1 MLGGL
6 AMFSDRHCHQCKN
19 EDVVYI
25 LIISMMSVSTLVG
38 RGGEDLN
45 NAFL

>member
-6 AMFSDRHCHQCKN
+6 AMFSDHHCHQCKN
-19 EDVVYI
+19 EDVVY
-25 LIISMMSVSTLVG
+25 MSVSTLVG
-38 RGGEDLN
+38 RGGEDVN